1 MKIAGII
8 AEYNPFHNGHAYHI
22 EETRKQTGCDYIIA
36 VISGDFVQ
44 RGAPASSDKYIRTRT
59 ALLGGADLVLELPV
73 CAAVSSAETFARTGV
88 RLLDS
93 LNCVNFLSF
102 GCETD
107 RKELLSSLARLFAQE
122 PPAFSRGL
130 SSYLKQGY
138 SFPAARA
145 KAAADH
151 LRSEECLD
159 LLSRPNNIL
168 AIEYLKALE
177 TSSLSPCFIRRR
189 GQDYHSTNTGK
200 GFCSAT
206 ALRREIRAGGD
217 LSRLFA
223 RQMPPACACAL
234 LKWAEYFSFLEEND
248 FSSLLQYKL
257 LLSFGHY
264 EDFTDGNRT
273 FANRLARLWESC
285 TSFDSFCS
293 ICKSKERTY
302 TAVSR
307 CMIRILLDIR
317 EKEMDLLKE
326 LHWAPYARILGFR
339 RSAAPLLDVLK
350 GSSIPV
356 IRKLSSDCRDLT
368 ESQKALLDLD
378 IRSAHIYNG
387 VLSRKSGLSV
397 KNEFRQPLVYL

>member
-189 GQDYHSTNTGK
+189 

>member
-326 LHWAPYARILGFR
+326 LHC
-339 RSAAPLLDVLK
+339 
-350 GSSIPV
+350 SSIPV